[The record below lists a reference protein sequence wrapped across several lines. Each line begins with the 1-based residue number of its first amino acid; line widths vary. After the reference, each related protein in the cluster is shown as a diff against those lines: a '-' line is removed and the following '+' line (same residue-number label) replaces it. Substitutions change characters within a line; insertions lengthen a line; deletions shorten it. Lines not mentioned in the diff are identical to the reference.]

1 MEVLYMNKHRIF
13 CAVLAIS
20 LLPVFLFAQGIKEN
34 PSSQVKREITVYAY
48 DAFCGDWGPGPTI
61 VPEFEAKT
69 GIKVNLVSAGDA
81 IEMLTKA
88 NSEKGNPVADV
99 VVGISN
105 DMAAKAYASNL
116 FESYDSPVLA
126 SIPSFLQ
133 FDSSKRL
140 LPFDYGNFSFVV
152 DTEKMAKEDIPTSLS
167 QLTEPKYKDKV
178 LLIDPRTSSV
188 GLGMLLWTIEV
199 YGEDGYLNWWKAMK
213 DNALTIAEGWS
224 SAYGLFTEGE
234 APLVLSY
241 TTSPVYHV
249 TYEDTTRYQAVL
261 FSEGHSTTIE
271 GAGVVASSKNKDD
284 AKAFIDFLL
293 SDAQLD
299 IASANSMYPVNST
312 IVLPEA
318 FQWAPK
324 PEKNLS
330 IDPQAI
336 EKNLDRWLTEWT
348 QVMSK

>member
-1 MEVLYMNKHRIF
+1 MNKHRIV

-20 LLPVFLFAQGIKEN
+20 LLPMVLFAQGTKEA
-34 PSSQVKREITVYAY
+34 PSSQQNREITVYAY

-61 VPEFEAKT
+61 IPEFEAKT

-88 NSEKGNPVADV
+88 KSEMSNPVADV
-99 VVGISN
+99 IIGISN
-105 DMAAKAYASNL
+105 DMASKAYESNL
-116 FESYDSPVLA
+116 FETYNSPELA
-126 SIPSFLQ
+126 SIPAFLQ

-152 DTEKMAKEDIPTSLS
+152 DTEKMAKKDIPKSLS
-167 QLTEPKYKDKV
+167 DLTDPKYKDKV
-178 LLIDPRTSSV
+178 VLIDPRTSSV
-188 GLGMLLWTIEV
+188 GLGLLLWTIEV
-199 YGEDGYLNWWKAMK
+199 YGEEGYLDWWKAMK

-249 TYEDTTRYQAVL
+249 MFEDTTRYQTVL
-261 FSEGHSTTIE
+261 FTEGHSTTVE
-271 GAGVVASSKNKDD
+271 GVGLVASSQHKQD
-284 AKAFIDFLL
+284 AKTFIDFLL
-293 SDAQLD
+293 NDAQLE
-299 IASANSMYPVNST
+299 IATANSMYPANNS
-312 IVLPEA
+312 IVLPDA
-318 FQWAPK
+318 FKWAPK
-324 PEKNLS
+324 PAKNLS
-330 IDPQAI
+330 LDAKTID
-336 EKNLDRWLTEWT
+336 KNLDRWLTEWT